1 MGPPKDMFRDF
12 ALAFWKTAR
21 DDLGRAEDAMDE
33 RAYSYVVF
41 HSQQCVEKVVK
52 ALLEWI
58 SGSVPFPFKPLQR
71 IKDIIENLT
80 LIFYFFRF
88 QYV

>member
-52 ALLEWI
+52 ALLEMKEI
-58 SGSVPFPFKPLQR
+58 SQETMIF
-71 IKDIIENLT
+71 
-80 LIFYFFRF
+80 LIFLLYT
-88 QYV
+88 Y